1 MTAHAYPGLLALGE
15 GHRHSIGTPARW
27 TLATSF
33 ALHLFLLVVITFV
46 TLPHRVERPASSY
59 QVSLVTLQ
67 TVAAKPM
74 VDPVPQQPQQ
84 VQQPVKPPIPEAVP
98 PPTQRV
104 PSAHVRPEAPKPSVI
119 AKLPPLPLPAARKPS
134 EAGQNLMKDVLRGIE
149 LPPEAP
155 RLADASAPSP
165 PVVDKPNPKP
175 PEREIEKMISKLTV
189 PEIQTRV
196 PVVPITEPAL
206 EPMTRQSVLE
216 ELEKIER
223 QLQAVQTPAP
233 VPTQPSSAKLP
244 EAAPPASRT
253 TLMRIEGLATGSN
266 SYFSRIQGLVS
277 RHWAPP
283 KVDLGGREPKVVIR
297 FRLHRSG
304 AVSDVAI
311 ESSSGN
317 DYYDAA
323 GKRAI
328 LSAAAAQ
335 LPPFPSGLGQA
346 YVDVNFSFGVEQTA
360 G

>member
-1 MTAHAYPGLLALGE
+1 VL
-15 GHRHSIGTPARW
+15 
-27 TLATSF
+27 
-33 ALHLFLLVVITFV
+33 ITFV

-67 TVAAKPM
+67 NEAAKSLA
-74 VDPVPQQPQQ
+74 DPPQLQTQQ
-84 VQQPVKPPIPEAVP
+84 AHQSVKRQIPEAIPTPATKPVP
-98 PPTQRV
+98 PVQARPEPTQ
-104 PSAHVRPEAPKPSVI
+104 PSVI
-119 AKLPPLPLPAARKPS
+119 AKLPPIAVPATRKPS

-155 RLADASAPSP
+155 RLADASALAP
-165 PVVDKPNPKP
+165 PVEKPNPKS

-189 PEIQTRV
+189 PEIHSKI
-196 PVVPITEPAL
+196 PVAPEPAP

-216 ELEKIER
+216 ELEKLER
-223 QLQAVQTPAP
+223 QLQAVQPPAP
-233 VPTQPSSAKLP
+233 VPVQPPSAKLP
-244 EAAPPASRT
+244 EASPPASRT
-253 TLMRIEGLATGSN
+253 TSMRIEGLATGSN
-266 SYFSRIQGLVS
+266 SYFSRIQALVS

-283 KVDLGGREPKVVIR
+283 KVDLGGREPKVVIK

-335 LPPFPSGLGQA
+335 LPPFPSGLSQA